1 MALDVFACMLFFMA
15 LDVFACMLNAI
26 YTIWIVFRLI
36 SFIDGHQIVTREFLG
51 QDHPR
56 STMRHT
62 KLIDPKL

>member
-1 MALDVFACMLFFMA
+1 MALDVFACMLFFMD
-15 LDVFACMLNAI
+15 LDVFACILNASC
-26 YTIWIVFRLI
+26 TIWIVSRFI
-36 SFIDGHQIVTREFLG
+36 SFIDSHQIVTQEFLG